1 MNLLRK
7 TWGIVIAVII
17 SSCHSA
23 TFDTISPDGTLKVG
37 VVTTKDGDYGKAAF
51 VVHYKGDSIFFRSE
65 LGLETDAQKFA
76 GNLRLKSVS
85 EPKSVIDDYRM
96 ITGKRSHCVNEAS
109 ERVYSLENDEGQTLE
124 VTFRVYNDGIA
135 FKYGLKAISD
145 EEHIINEYTAY
156 ALPQGS
162 KRWIQQYDPGYEK
175 FFPLSTDGKLANRP
189 EVDLWGYP
197 ALIEPRDSVFVLITE
212 ANIRRGHCG
221 SFLYNGDN
229 RDNYQVRLGDKKLA
243 FSGVWESPWRLLI
256 AGSLADITEST
267 LVTDVS
273 DPSKVEDTEW
283 IKPGMVS
290 WIYWAYNHGSQD
302 YQIVKEYIDL
312 AVKMKW
318 PYDLI
323 DWEWDVMRNGGNIQD
338 AVKYALSQGV
348 KPLVWYN
355 SSTNWIGPGPLFR
368 LNKKADR
375 EKEYKWLSD
384 MGVAGI
390 KVDFFSGDS
399 VSTMNYYIDLLEDAV
414 KYKLMLN
421 FHGATIPR
429 GWQRT
434 YPHMMSVEGVYGA
447 EWYNNTP
454 VLTNRAAEH
463 NATLPFTRNVVGPM
477 DYTPGIFD
485 TQLSFLSGE
494 HSFVHTTLAKQL
506 ALYVTLYS
514 PLQMAADLPE
524 SYERHMDAFQF
535 IKDVAVDW
543 DDSKYIEAEP
553 GEYITVAR
561 KAKGTDNWFV
571 GGITGENPRTSTFI
585 LDFLDPGKQ
594 YVATLYADG
603 KDADYEKNP
612 TSYEIKKGIVTNKT
626 KISTKL
632 ARSGGFA
639 LSLIEATPADRKELK
654 KWK

>member
-1 MNLLRK
+1 M
-7 TWGIVIAVII
+7 
-17 SSCHSA
+17 
-23 TFDTISPDGTLKVG
+23 
-37 VVTTKDGDYGKAAF
+37 
-51 VVHYKGDSIFFRSE
+51 
-65 LGLETDAQKFA
+65 
-76 GNLRLKSVS
+76 
-85 EPKSVIDDYRM
+85 
-96 ITGKRSHCVNEAS
+96 
-109 ERVYSLENDEGQTLE
+109 
-124 VTFRVYNDGIA
+124 
-135 FKYGLKAISD
+135 
-145 EEHIINEYTAY
+145 
-156 ALPQGS
+156 
-162 KRWIQQYDPGYEK
+162 
-175 FFPLSTDGKLANRP
+175 
-189 EVDLWGYP
+189 
-197 ALIEPRDSVFVLITE
+197 LITE
-212 ANIRRGHCG
+212 ANIRLGHFG

-256 AGSLADITEST
+256 AGSLADIAEST

-477 DYTPGIFD
+477 DYTPGTFSDSQHPHI
-485 TQLSFLSGE
+485 TSYGHE
-494 HSFVHTTLAKQL
+494 L
-506 ALYVTLYS
+506 ALPIIFES
-514 PLQMAADLPE
+514 ALQHMPDRPSVYYDMPEPVKKLLSDLPVAWDDTKLLAGYPGME
-524 SYERHMDAFQF
+524 VVMARRKGDVWYIAGINGTNKPRTLCFLLKDLSVVGKKITLFEDGIYDRSFTIAEDLPLSEDEMSVE
-535 IKDVAVDW
+535 IKCLPRGGFVAV
-543 DDSKYIEAEP
+543 
-553 GEYITVAR
+553 
-561 KAKGTDNWFV
+561 
-571 GGITGENPRTSTFI
+571 
-585 LDFLDPGKQ
+585 
-594 YVATLYADG
+594 
-603 KDADYEKNP
+603 
-612 TSYEIKKGIVTNKT
+612 IK
-626 KISTKL
+626 
-632 ARSGGFA
+632 
-639 LSLIEATPADRKELK
+639 
-654 KWK
+654 